1 MRDLPTGAILAVA
14 GLVIG
19 LLNTPV
25 AAGDTAPGATP
36 TLHSLCYHD
45 VRDRVAKN
53 FDPDEYAV
61 STENLAGH
69 FSWLRTQGYTVVGAD
84 DVIAARNG
92 GNPLPPDAVM
102 LTFDDGFRSAY
113 THVFPLLKMFGYK
126 AVISVVTNWIESD
139 TEIAYNNRILTRDD
153 FLTWKQLREMQASG
167 LVEIASHT
175 HDMHQG
181 VPGNPQGNTQPA
193 AITRIYQGGHY
204 EDEQTYLD
212 RIDADLVASSDA
224 IRLNTGSAPRVITWP
239 FGAWNEPI
247 RQLAEDHGMV
257 LSLTLDDDKV
267 FKRRGTIG
275 RDMLVSN
282 PGISMFAP
290 MFGVRADRPVR
301 AAQIDLDYI
310 YDPDPVRQEI
320 NLGLLLDR
328 IQALEISHVFLQAF
342 ADPDADG
349 AADALYFPNRHMP
362 MRADLFNR
370 VAWQLA
376 TRGHVRVFAWM
387 PVLGYTWPNI
397 DPSWQVLE
405 AKNNTI
411 RPDID
416 GEPRLSPYRP
426 EARALIR
433 DIYEDLAVHANF
445 SGLHFHDD
453 GRMNQFED
461 ANPDAIEAYRAALGA
476 DFNMM
481 DAANDPELAR
491 RWAEFK
497 TRTLTDLTLEVTEVT
512 RRWRPDVKTSRNLF
526 ASALLDD
533 DAILYLAQDFN
544 NFLIDYDLVTVM
556 AMPGLEGVD
565 DADAFYRS
573 LIEVVHSRADGPER
587 TVFQLQ
593 AYDWRRQEPIPA
605 DELRDT
611 MRFLQSQ
618 GIRNLAYYPDDFI
631 QGKPELEIL
640 KQGISL
646 AEFPWRP
653 GS

>member
-1 MRDLPTGAILAVA
+1 MRTLPTGTMLAVA

-19 LLNTPV
+19 LLGTPTL
-25 AAGDTAPGATP
+25 AGDTAAAE

-45 VRDRVAKN
+45 VRDHVARN

-61 STENLAGH
+61 STENLASH
-69 FSWLRTQGYTVVGAD
+69 FSWLQTQAYTVVGTD
-84 DVIAARNG
+84 EVIAARNG
-92 GNPLPPDAVM
+92 GKPLPPNAVM
-102 LTFDDGFRSAY
+102 LTFDDGFRSVY
-113 THVFPLLKMFGYK
+113 THVFPLLKLFGYK
-126 AVISVVTNWIESD
+126 AVISIVTSWIESD
-139 TEIAYNNRILTRDD
+139 TEIVYNERILTRDD
-153 FLTWKQLREMQASG
+153 FLTWAQLREMQASG

-175 HDMHQG
+175 HAMHQG

-193 AITRIYQGGHY
+193 AITRIYLNGHY

-212 RIDADLVASSDA
+212 RIEVDLVASIDA
-224 IRLNTGSAPRVITWP
+224 IRRNTGSTPRVITWP

-247 RQLAEDHGMV
+247 RQLAENHGMV
-257 LSLTLDDDKV
+257 LSLTLGEQKALG
-267 FKRRGTIG
+267 RHGTIG

-282 PGISMFAP
+282 PDISQFAP
-290 MFGVRADRPVR
+290 MFGLRLDRPVR
-301 AAQIDLDYI
+301 AAQVDLDYI
-310 YDPDPVRQEI
+310 YDPDPVRQEA

-328 IQALEISHVFLQAF
+328 MQALEISHVYLQAF
-342 ADPDADG
+342 ADPDGDG
-349 AADALYFPNRHMP
+349 SADALYFPNRHLP

-376 TRGHVRVFAWM
+376 TRSHVRVFAWM
-387 PVLGYTWPNI
+387 PVLGYTWPDI
-397 DPSWQVLE
+397 DPAWQVLE
-405 AKNNTI
+405 AQNQTI
-411 RPDID
+411 RPDQN

-426 EARALIR
+426 EARALIL

-445 SGLHFHDD
+445 AGLHFHDD

-461 ANPDAIEAYRAALGA
+461 ANPDANAAYREAFGA
-476 DFNMM
+476 DFDMTT
-481 DAANDPELAR
+481 AASDPELAH
-491 RWAEFK
+491 RWASFK
-497 TRTLTDLTLEVTEVT
+497 ARTLIELTREITEVT
-512 RRWRPDVKTSRNLF
+512 RRWRPDLKTSRNLF

-533 DAILYLAQDFN
+533 DAILYLAQNFNDF
-544 NFLIDYDLVTVM
+544 LASYDLVTVM
-556 AMPGLEGVD
+556 AMPGLEEAN
-565 DADAFYRS
+565 DADAFYRD
-573 LIEVVHSRADGPER
+573 LIEVVYSHADGPKR

-593 AYDWRRQEPIPA
+593 AYDWHRQEPISA
-605 DELRDT
+605 GELRDT

-631 QGKPELEIL
+631 RGKPELETL